1 MCSCILYGYSHLPQ
15 AKIWA
20 SLGGPQLPIRSRR
33 KIPLPEG
40 THLDLRLSHGKIGII
55 LRCNPW
61 AVGWCM
67 FDRFSISDFGGK
79 WPLKWKFSKMSFRIH
94 RRNTEIRF
102 VAKFGENWPLRCRKV
117 VWITTQK
124 NKKYVLSNTN
134 SESVKCNFFIFD
146 HVTFIQFKIC
156 CCVQRIFTVDS
167 LKDADLRKDVPFGG
181 LDD

>member
-124 NKKYVLSNTN
+124 KQ
-134 SESVKCNFFIFD
+134 EIRSVEHKLGVCQ
-146 HVTFIQFKIC
+146 IQLFHFWSRDVHS
-156 CCVQRIFTVDS
+156 VQNLLLCTTDFYS
-167 LKDADLRKDVPFGG
+167 W
-181 LDD
+181 